1 MLTLSSASRGLQSL
15 RALRQASLGADSS
28 PDRSWRC
35 GVRVHE
41 A

>member
-1 MLTLSSASRGLQSL
+1 MLSRRSANRGLQSL
-15 RALRQASLGADSS
+15 RALRQTSLGADSS
-28 PDRSWRC
+28 PDRSWCC